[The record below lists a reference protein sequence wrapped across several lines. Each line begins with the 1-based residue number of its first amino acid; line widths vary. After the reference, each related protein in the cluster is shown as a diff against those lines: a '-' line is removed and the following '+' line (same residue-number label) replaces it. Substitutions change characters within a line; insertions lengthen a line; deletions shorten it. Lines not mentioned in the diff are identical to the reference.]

1 MFLLLCRI
9 LHNIPMNLELIHKE
23 KPKYNRINWEDIN
36 YQNTFIRL
44 KALLERKSQNPA
56 IL

>member
-1 MFLLLCRI
+1 
-9 LHNIPMNLELIHKE
+9 MNLELIHKE